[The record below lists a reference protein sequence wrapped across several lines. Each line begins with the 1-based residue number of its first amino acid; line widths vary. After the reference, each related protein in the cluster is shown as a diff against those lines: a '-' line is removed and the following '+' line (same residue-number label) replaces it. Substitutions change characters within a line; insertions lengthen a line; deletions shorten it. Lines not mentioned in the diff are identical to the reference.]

1 MNPQSE
7 FLTRGGR
14 PWAAPLILIAAL
26 ALGGAGAALAAA
38 PTIQEFPVSPAGA
51 APGGITSGPNG
62 ELWFTELIA
71 GHVDSMTTAGTVTN
85 QFTAPGNLESEYP
98 ARVVQGPDGNL
109 WFAEAQS
116 SAIGRMTPAG
126 VFTTYPLPTASAEP
140 IDITVGPDKNLW
152 FTEYSGG
159 KVGRITTSGAITEYT
174 TPTANSGPLGITAG
188 PDGNVWFVES
198 NPGQIGRIT
207 PATAS
212 IKEFPIPGSPQSL
225 AITAGPDGNLWF
237 TAPGTNQVGRMTTS
251 GVTTVFPVPT
261 GNAVPFFIT
270 PGPDGNLWFTEL
282 EGNQVAAITT
292 AGLITEYAVPTAKAN
307 PSGITAGPDGNI
319 WFTEVKG
326 NNVGKLI
333 LAPSG
338 PCVAG
343 ANTLCIDDQ
352 PGDKRWKITSSYH
365 TSQSGGLSGS
375 GNAIPLTSVHVT
387 QGGLFWFFG
396 ADNPEMLIKVLNGCG
411 VNQSFWVFYAATT
424 NVGFT
429 VTVTDTKL
437 ERSRQYT
444 NADLTAAPPVQDTAA
459 FSCTT
464 GSDVAPAGAS
474 ADADDATA
482 TVTGAAAAAAI
493 LPAAMAPPQSAAS
506 AATTAD
512 AAGTPGERAGCA
524 TTSTALCI
532 NGRFLLKSTYKT
544 AQGGGLSGSGQAIA
558 LQNLGVS
565 QGGLFWFFGATNPEM
580 LIKVIDGC
588 AVDNKY
594 WVFYAAT
601 TNVGFTVTVTD
612 TSDNKT
618 VTYKNTDGVAAAPIQ
633 DTSALPCS

>member
-1 MNPQSE
+1 MNPPSE
-7 FLTRGGR
+7 FLTCGGR

-26 ALGGAGAALAAA
+26 ALGGAGAALAA
-38 PTIQEFPVSPAGA
+38 PTIEEFPVPPAGA

-62 ELWFTELIA
+62 ELWFTEVVA
-71 GHVDSMTTAGTVTN
+71 GHVDSMTTAGTVTK

-126 VFTTYPLPTASAEP
+126 VFATYPLPTANAEP
-140 IDITVGPDKNLW
+140 IDITVGPDQNLW

-159 KVGRITTSGAITEYT
+159 KVGRITTSGTITEYA
-174 TPTANSGPLGITAG
+174 TPTADSGPLGVTAG

-198 NPGQIGRIT
+198 NPGQIGRIN

-212 IKEFPIPGSPQSL
+212 IKEFSIPGNPQSL

-237 TAPGTNQVGRMTTS
+237 TAPGTNQVGRMTTT
-251 GVTTVFPVPT
+251 GAATVYPVPT
-261 GNAVPFFIT
+261 EGAVPFFIT

-282 EGNQVAAITT
+282 EGNRVASITT
-292 AGLITEYAVPTAKAN
+292 AGLVTEYAVPTANAN

-352 PGDKRWKITSSYH
+352 RGDKRWKITSSYH
-365 TSQSGGLSGS
+365 TSQSGGLSGN
-375 GNAIPLTSVHVT
+375 GNAIPLTSVDVT

-437 ERSRQYT
+437 GRSKRYS

-464 GSDVAPAGAS
+464 GSDVAPAAAS
-474 ADADDATA
+474 AD
-482 TVTGAAAAAAI
+482 GAAAAAAI
-493 LPAAMAPPQSAAS
+493 APPPSTAR
-506 AATTAD
+506 AATAVN
-512 AAGTPGERAGCA
+512 AAGSAGERAACA

-544 AQGGGLSGSGQAIA
+544 AQGGGLSGTGQAIA

-633 DTSALPCS
+633 DTGALPCS